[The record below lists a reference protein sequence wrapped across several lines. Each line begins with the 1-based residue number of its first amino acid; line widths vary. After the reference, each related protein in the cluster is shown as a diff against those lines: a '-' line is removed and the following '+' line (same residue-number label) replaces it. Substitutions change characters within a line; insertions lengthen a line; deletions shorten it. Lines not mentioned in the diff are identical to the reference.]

1 MKRNKIVLIVVLSF
15 IILFPTSSSG
25 KESWIKLQSKNF
37 TVIGNAGEDDITKL
51 ATSLEEFRHA
61 LSLLFPK
68 ANIETPVPTTV
79 FLFKSHDSFRPFK
92 PQYKGKTRDNV
103 GGYFR
108 RFPDGNYIA
117 LTNEAGGGDPLE
129 VIFHEYEHFVVRNN
143 LPNAPLWLNEGLAE
157 YFSSFKTSDDYKKAT
172 LGYPKARHILTLREG
187 HLLPL
192 ETLLAVNSKSP
203 HYNENGKVG
212 IFYAESWALI
222 HYLILGNGGKRLP
235 ELSKFISGVS
245 AGTSLEENFRQSF
258 QADYKKIES
267 ELRSY
272 VDRFAFPV
280 LNITFAKELDFAKEM
295 QKAPMTDAEV
305 QFYLGDLLFRGG
317 RFDEAEN
324 YFQKSLKLDAN
335 FTSTK
340 ISLGILRMYEKKLPE
355 AEQFFQSAITLD
367 PANYLGHLNYARALR
382 QEERYE
388 EAVKSYQQ
396 AIQLKPG
403 ASQPHTELGYVYRK
417 LGKEEEAL
425 EAFKLAVR
433 LDPMNTDVYR
443 LRSYVYLELARGYL
457 AATDASTYLKRQ
469 GWQDEHSSYMVVAFY
484 FGLKQQKEIAP
495 ARKLLEQASTRL
507 IVSEWPYPVLR
518 YLKQE
523 ISVEELLALATD
535 NDKLTEAHAYIGLD
549 LSLNGK
555 SKEAMPHL
563 QWVAENGNKN
573 FVEYPLALSEI
584 ERIKAKGN

>member
-1 MKRNKIVLIVVLSF
+1 MAVTFEDFQTAI
-15 IILFPTSSSG
+15 TS
-25 KESWIKLQSKNF
+25 
-37 TVIGNAGEDDITKL
+37 
-51 ATSLEEFRHA
+51 
-61 LSLLFPK
+61 
-68 ANIETPVPTTV
+68 
-79 FLFKSHDSFRPFK
+79 
-92 PQYKGKTRDNV
+92 
-103 GGYFR
+103 
-108 RFPDGNYIA
+108 
-117 LTNEAGGGDPLE
+117 LTNEAGGGDPFE

-157 YFSSFKTSDDYKKAT
+157 YFSSFKTSDDSRKAT
-172 LGYPKARHILTLREG
+172 LGYPIVRHIVTLREG

-192 ETLLAVNSKSP
+192 DTFLTVNTKSP

-235 ELSKFISGVS
+235 QLSKFIGGVGAGVS
-245 AGTSLEENFRQSF
+245 VEENFRQSF

-272 VDRFAFPV
+272 LDRFAFPV

-295 QKAPMTDAEV
+295 QKAPMSDAEV

-317 RFDEAEN
+317 RFDEAES
-324 YFQKSLKLDAN
+324 YFQKALKFDAN

-340 ISLGILRMYEKKLPE
+340 ISLGNLRMSENKLPE
-355 AEQFFQSAITLD
+355 AEQLFQSAIALD
-367 PANYLGHLNYARALR
+367 PANYLAHLNYARALR
-382 QEERYE
+382 REERYE

-396 AIQLKPG
+396 AIQLNPR
-403 ASQPHTELGYVYRK
+403 ASQPQTELGYVY
-417 LGKEEEAL
+417 LNMGKEEEAL

-433 LDPMNTDVYR
+433 LDPMNTYLYR
-443 LRSYVYLELARGYL
+443 IRSYVYLKLARGYL

-469 GWQDEHSSYMVVAFY
+469 GWQDDHSSYMVVVFY
-484 FGLKQQKEIAP
+484 FGLKQQKEIAA

-507 IVSEWPYPVLR
+507 IVSEWPYSVLR
-518 YLKQE
+518 YLRQE

-535 NDKLTEAHAYIGLD
+535 NDKLTEAQAYIGLD
-549 LSLNGK
+549 LSLDGK
-555 SKEAMPHL
+555 SKDALPHL

-573 FVEYPLALSEI
+573 FVEYPLALAEI